1 MTCPSSSF
9 ALDDVIELEGEE
21 FNEDIRNKDVA
32 EEVVNQNPNDGDE
45 KSKEHESEDVK
56 EVNKESNAFQRRK
69 RKKTSAVWGDFVVI
83 KLSNGIQKAQCKYC
97 SEKLA
102 YKSGGPTTPY
112 LNHGKTCLKKKMA
125 LQNQKRLQF
134 GPAVCK
140 MEIAPLSDGK
150 YDHSRQR
157 EAVAH
162 WILMHEKPFYVVE
175 ETGYSFMMKVNLP
188 QFEKITRFQART
200 DCISVY
206 EIEKKKLK
214 EQLKR
219 VNKISL
225 TTDIWKSKVQKISY
239 MCITGHFVDSDWQL
253 QKRVLSFVDLP
264 PPHTGVDLSDAL
276 FKCIKYWGIENKIFT
291 ISVDNASNNEQI
303 YPNCDVRSKLNNVS
317 DSLYELFNEYAM
329 QTTCTGKGSS
339 SSYSQRPSN
348 QKQNVTPSGLSSVA
362 SEATFSAGT
371 RVLDS
376 YRAALSSEMV
386 QVLICGGD
394 WVRRLH
400 GIKKQPKTH
409 EDEEP
414 VEVLLHELEIN

>member
-206 EIEKKKLK
+206 EIEK
-214 EQLKR
+214 
-219 VNKISL
+219 
-225 TTDIWKSKVQKISY
+225 
-239 MCITGHFVDSDWQL
+239 C
-253 QKRVLSFVDLP
+253 
-264 PPHTGVDLSDAL
+264 HT
-276 FKCIKYWGIENKIFT
+276 FWFI
-291 ISVDNASNNEQI
+291 
-303 YPNCDVRSKLNNVS
+303 
-317 DSLYELFNEYAM
+317 
-329 QTTCTGKGSS
+329 
-339 SSYSQRPSN
+339 
-348 QKQNVTPSGLSSVA
+348 
-362 SEATFSAGT
+362 
-371 RVLDS
+371 
-376 YRAALSSEMV
+376 

-414 VEVLLHELEIN
+414 VEYSFRIRFINSPTIIPYLFSVPQEWEEVPVSIADLGGTEIDLRFGNPKEGRLFVIVAPVLRFADNLGDNATIEKVGPPEKVISAFGPEAIGENVEGKVLSMEVKEYSGRKYYQFELEPPHALITATAAGNRLYLFTVTANGLQWKRHYKDLKRISDSFRVV